1 MKFINIDF
9 PASKEEVLKMIKDNE
24 RVNQNVRFDD
34 YKGKPLMKI
43 KEKKN
48 GKIKITC
55 EMIGGPTKDN
65 GFLVGTYF
73 SGRLVEKNGK
83 TNLKGV
89 ITTAPI
95 YHLVL
100 IALVAIFIVQ
110 CFKMKG
116 FSVVP
121 PIIVI
126 FDIFMFKN
134 EFKKQGY
141 IKRYLYRAARRIYE
155 MNK

>member
-1 MKFINIDF
+1 MKFVNVDF
-9 PASKEEVLKMIKDNE
+9 PSSRDEAMSMICDNE
-24 RVNQNVRFDD
+24 KVNRNVRFDD
-34 YKGKPLMKI
+34 YRGKPLMKI
-43 KEKKN
+43 KDKGN
-48 GKIKITC
+48 GKMKITC

-65 GFLVGTYF
+65 GFFVGTYF
-73 SGRLVEKNGK
+73 SGKLVEKNGR
-83 TNLKGV
+83 TRLKGV

-95 YHLVL
+95 YHLAL
-100 IALVAIFIVQ
+100 IALVAVFIIQ
-110 CFKMKG
+110 CFKLRG

-141 IKRYLYRAARRIYE
+141 IKRYLYRAVRRMYE
-155 MNK
+155 KQ

>member
-1 MKFINIDF
+1 MKLVNIDF
-9 PASKEEVLKMIKDNE
+9 PASRDEVMEMLTDNE
-24 RVNQNVRFDD
+24 RVNRNVRFDD
-34 YKGKPLMKI
+34 YRGKPHMKFKT
-43 KEKKN
+43 KEN

-55 EMIGGPTKDN
+55 EMLGGPTKDN

-73 SGRLVEKNGK
+73 SGKLIEKDGRTK
-83 TNLKGV
+83 LKGI

-95 YHLVL
+95 YHLCL
-100 IALVAIFIVQ
+100 FALVVVFIIQ
-110 CFKMKG
+110 CFKMSG
-116 FSVVP
+116 FSVLP

-141 IKRYLYRAARRIYE
+141 IKRYLYRALRRMYE
-155 MNK
+155 KK